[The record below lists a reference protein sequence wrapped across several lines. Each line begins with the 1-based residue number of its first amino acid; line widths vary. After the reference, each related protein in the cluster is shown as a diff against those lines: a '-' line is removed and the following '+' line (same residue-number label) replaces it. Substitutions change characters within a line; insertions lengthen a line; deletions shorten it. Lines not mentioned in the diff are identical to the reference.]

1 MVCPVSDAHMLK
13 PQGVINKCPPE
24 GRFRRM
30 GGACLGRMTFDG
42 GGHVQAAQRDTD
54 FDGVNW
60 FQAEWLMGVSGFR
73 RNGPPSLPEML
84 GATVFRRQRSL
95 RNMRNGP
102 EPGMVSPK
110 FIGKSMFLKQKL
122 NRCSRCHFRN
132 LRGRF
137 PPVGFA

>member
-1 MVCPVSDAHMLK
+1 M
-13 PQGVINKCPPE
+13 
-24 GRFRRM
+24 
-30 GGACLGRMTFDG
+30 

-102 EPGMVSPK
+102 EPRMVSPK
-110 FIGKSMFLKQKL
+110 FIEKSLFLKQKL

-137 PPVGFA
+137 PAVGFVWAVLTPSSWKNEGF

>member
-1 MVCPVSDAHMLK
+1 M
-13 PQGVINKCPPE
+13 
-24 GRFRRM
+24 
-30 GGACLGRMTFDG
+30 G

-60 FQAEWLMGVSGFR
+60 FQAELLMGVFGFR

-84 GATVFRRQRSL
+84 GATEFPRQRSL

-110 FIGKSMFLKQKL
+110 FIEKSMFLKQKL

-137 PPVGFA
+137 PPYGFVWAELTPS

>member
-1 MVCPVSDAHMLK
+1 
-13 PQGVINKCPPE
+13 
-24 GRFRRM
+24 M

-84 GATVFRRQRSL
+84 GATVFRRQCNF
-95 RNMRNGP
+95 RNMRQPHENDIEQNGIMCP
-102 EPGMVSPK
+102 ECGNLMKMTSKKGHHVLGMRQLYENDV
-110 FIGKSMFLKQKL
+110 QKHQ
-122 NRCSRCHFRN
+122 NSVRS
-132 LRGRF
+132 
-137 PPVGFA
+137 ATAS